1 MCCSIYPYL
10 SIASHYDWFL
20 TSTSSRTFQGDLGM
34 FTFIQPSSYRVD
46 EVGSWPV
53 IKLMSWEIALV
64 FIFRGIAP

>member
-10 SIASHYDWFL
+10 SIASHCDWFL